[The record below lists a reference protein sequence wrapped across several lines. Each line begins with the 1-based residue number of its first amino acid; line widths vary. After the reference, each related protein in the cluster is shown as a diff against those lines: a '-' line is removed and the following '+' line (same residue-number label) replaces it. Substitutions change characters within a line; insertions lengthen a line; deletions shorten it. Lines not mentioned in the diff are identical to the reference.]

1 LEAAGPRGRATEDF
15 DALFARLDV
24 DPEGSLDGV
33 RDRPNMPLADE
44 PQRVRADFAKVAA
57 HGLQPRPEEKSVSA

>member
-1 LEAAGPRGRATEDF
+1 LEAAGPKGRATEDF
-15 DALFARLDV
+15 DALFARLD
-24 DPEGSLDGV
+24 GV
-33 RDRPNMPLADE
+33 RDLPNMPLADE